1 MTERTYRQPQWKK
14 TGAHPPRWQ
23 RDLNPDPLG
32 GQNIGERAT
41 DHEPGARMASD
52 DKEAMKLLSDF
63 TMDELQEIPVL
74 VQGARLEQGGTY
86 VDLRDPDRRPF
97 RATGQMVALHGGCHV
112 PKAETPYPL
121 WNRIIR
127 AAPSDRQETSSHG

>member
-1 MTERTYRQPQWKK
+1 MNERPHGQPQWNK
-14 TGAHPPRWQ
+14 TGAHPAEWQ
-23 RDLNPDPLG
+23 RDLNPDPLA

-41 DHEPGARMASD
+41 DHQPGACVASE
-52 DKEAMKLLSDF
+52 DKEAMSLLPDF

-74 VQGARLEQGGTY
+74 VKGARLEQGATY
-86 VDLRDPDRRPF
+86 VDLRDPERRPF
-97 RATGQMVALHGGCHV
+97 RATAQMVALHGGCHV

-127 AAPSDRQETSSHG
+127 AEPSERRESSHG